1 MSTCADE
8 FPRKSRVNDLVCSAR
23 MCNKIELAIDP
34 RGTRG
39 NQGKKKDR
47 GG

>member
-1 MSTCADE
+1 MSTCAD

-39 NQGKKKDR
+39 N
-47 GG
+47 